1 MKPLFFI
8 PMFQRLFFMIALAFL
23 ASGCQIFGG
32 GDDEFAEDFS
42 EDDTELAEAEGAF
55 EEAYSEESYG
65 EDAYGAGEDG
75 LADEGMMAGD
85 DLTADSAYSDDTYT
99 TDAAD
104 TMGAGPLSASA
115 SGSVFFVTSDVAVYS
130 SADGSGEMLFQLT
143 MGDSIRADTQA
154 GGEYASV
161 GYGYVLASALSEAVV
176 ERIPTANPWR

>member
-8 PMFQRLFFMIALAFL
+8 PMFQKLLFMIALAFL

-32 GDDEFAEDFS
+32 GDDEFAEEFS

-55 EEAYSEESYG
+55 EEAYSEDSYG
-65 EDAYGAGEDG
+65 AEEMGEGAYGSD
-75 LADEGMMAGD
+75 ADEGMMTDD
-85 DLTADSAYSDDTYT
+85 DLGADSAYSDDTYT
-99 TDAAD
+99 TDAAN
-104 TMGAGPLSASA
+104 TMGGAPLSA

-130 SADGSGEMLFQLT
+130 SADGSGEILFQLT
-143 MGDSIRADTQA
+143 MGDSIRADNGA